1 MARLILAILIVTSL
15 YADNNETLTPCEIA
29 TIEATKIGWS
39 FAENNT
45 GYKASII
52 ADNATR
58 RICNDKS

>member
-39 FAENNT
+39 FAENDT

-52 ADNATR
+52 ADNNAKKV
-58 RICNDKS
+58 CGE